1 MDLGEILIYDEPSA
15 PSLAVGEIVAYLKQ
29 LLPGARVSVPGE
41 FFSYWLFRA
50 DDPDTAT
57 DELAR
62 RVAGI
67 IARRGVTVMSGG
79 GPGIMEAANRGAYD
93 AGGVSVGLNIDLP
106 FEQKPNPYVNRLLNF
121 RYFFA
126 RKYMFLYHSMSFII
140 FPGGF
145 GTLDELFE
153 SLTLFQTNRH
163 PHFPVVL
170 VDSSYWKG
178 LISWVRS
185 QLLKR
190 GYISADDMRLFTI
203 ADTAEEIVSAALT
216 ELPDG
221 ASAP

>member
-1 MDLGEILIYDEPSA
+1 MSKFARLPEGSFLQQPWRIFRIMSEFVEGFEELAEVSPS
-15 PSLAVGEIVAYLKQ
+15 VCFFG
-29 LLPGARVSVPGE
+29 GARAKRSSPE
-41 FFSYWLFRA
+41 YK
-50 DDPDTAT
+50 
-57 DELAR
+57 LAR

-106 FEQKPNPYVNRLLNF
+106 FEQKPNPYINRLLNF

-140 FPGGF
+140 FPGGM

-153 SLTLFQTNRH
+153 SLTLIQTNRH

-170 VDSSYWKG
+170 VDSSYWSG

-190 GYISADDMRLFTI
+190 GYISAEDMNLFTI

-216 ELPDG
+216 ESPDE
-221 ASAP
+221 APAP